1 MLLAAMGLV
10 GSAGFWVGLKIGRP
24 VYYSD
29 GNVEVTAAD
38 LRNSGMVRWSS
49 PQPEFEIPG
58 PVRGRVTALP
68 DGRLIYGKVMG
79 PQVTD
84 LVLFDPEHPTD
95 PVQPVIELNS
105 PGHDLSPLLGPMGRL
120 YFASDRPSGPGGFDI
135 YAATYRDGLFFAPR
149 PLPEGINSG
158 LDESDPTIDSGGGQL
173 VFVRRDPEVADGHN
187 GKLMT
192 ASFAAP
198 DAARPVFPDE
208 DASKYRRELTPPVDR
223 DPMLAPDGVGLYFV
237 RQTEAGVTSLM
248 RTSWHVDHYVQPMSV
263 EALQIG
269 GPFRGPTL
277 VDDGF
282 GMRLVSAAKRVN
294 PADGESVETVIV
306 FRAEAREVYPFW
318 EGQWWLEW
326 LLLYLVFFFALILVL
341 LTLGARWS
349 SMDFIT
355 KLVMLS
361 VLIHLLLLLW
371 LSGMKIVRSFQPRGP
386 DTGSVQVHLVSQ
398 RAVHG
403 DTDSTTSPSQNK
415 VDVSESLSFE
425 GHEESMEVKGPE
437 VEVAKN
443 DRALEATKNN
453 TRPSYTPNRKSED
466 AKVQDRAKDVALRA
480 AAAPEKAPDRKQ
492 IKIDAETKNQTTADR
507 RSVAAEEIKVVVPG
521 SDSAITSHKPSPERN
536 VASAAPR
543 RVLPSA
549 RNSSARATVA
559 DAPVEPRKR
568 LNAAESAGAAANLR
582 AVAASPVAL
591 NRSAKPTPERESNGE
606 VGMQKAVPVKNTFA
620 EAPRRRVTKD
630 AGEASTPR
638 PREIVARARR
648 VEDAPQVNTKSG
660 AAAPAEATLAKSV
673 GTDLNQAPRRV
684 DVARQ
689 ERPSAKSDVAVPR
702 SNLANP
708 ERAAQPVAVAA
719 RDLPTPTDP
728 LVGSKL
734 ALADSVQ
741 PPAAETLR
749 KRGAEALSRIDAKD
763 LESVR
768 PERKVSEVERGERTG
783 VDPAPLE
790 LSTPESMVARGV
802 RRDVATNTRAH
813 TELRARQSISPVLAG
828 AVALRDDADQTNTK
842 SGAAAPAEATLAKSV
857 GTDLNQA
864 PRRVDVA
871 RQERPSAKSDVAVPR
886 SNLANPERAAQPVA
900 VAARDLPTPT
910 DPLVGSKLA
919 LADSVQPPAA
929 ETLRKRGAEAL
940 SRIDAKDLESVRPE
954 RKVSE
959 VERGERTGV
968 DPAPLE
974 LSTPESMV
982 ARGVRRDVATNTR
995 AHTELRARQSISPVL
1010 AGAVA
1015 LRDDAGQTSSAPIVE
1030 TTESELVATSNLK
1043 KVDNPAAMTAPQ
1055 AVRGNSGTMHE
1066 SRDLTTPGS
1075 LLERHSRRAV
1085 AVEQVAERQ
1094 LRSAGAILVD
1104 AVALRDDAVVGKSAV
1119 PTERVDGVVGTSGRP
1134 ERSKFAELQQRN
1146 QGVLDRPK
1154 RDHHRGGLHDVSI
1167 GIVPPGS
1174 FLARAGVGPEVP
1186 VIVATAE
1193 ELTPYSNRF
1202 GEKKLAALKKYGGT
1216 VETERA
1222 VRRGLAYLA
1231 SIQNENGMWGDPR
1244 ASQRKYGQVSIGKT
1258 GLCLLAFLGAGHTPD
1273 SDTKY
1278 SEVARRAVDAL
1289 LATQR
1294 QSAHFGVSTAY
1305 SHGIT
1310 TYALAEC
1317 YALTKSKKLRR
1328 PIERAMRWIL
1338 AKQND
1343 GRDKRNRGGWGYFSS
1358 ALRAEDSYSRSST
1371 TAWQVMALE
1380 SAKLSG
1386 IEVPEDA
1393 LTEARDYLLSNYDR
1407 RYRYFLYNKEPSR
1420 LRSEWRTLPASTPA
1434 AVFCLQLLGMDAS
1447 ERRLEAGLNY
1457 TLDRAP
1463 EAYRRYSEDDFV
1475 LKGAGNV
1482 YFWYYS
1488 TLACFMAGGEMWD
1501 EWNKSLKKVLLSGQN
1516 RDGSFPIIDSY
1527 AKYAGDSRWDRSYT
1541 TAMCVLSLEVYYRYF
1556 TPLLKKGK

>member
-10 GSAGFWVGLKIGRP
+10 GSAGLWVGLKIGRP

-95 PVQPVIELNS
+95 PVQPVTELNS

-237 RQTEAGVTSLM
+237 RQTEDGVTSLM

-294 PADGESVETVIV
+294 PADGDSVETVTV

-326 LLLYLVFFFALILVL
+326 LVLYLGLFFALIMVL

-361 VLIHLLLLLW
+361 VLIHLLLLVW

-398 RAVHG
+398 RAAHG
-403 DTDSTTSPSQNK
+403 DTGSTTSPSQNK
-415 VDVSESLSFE
+415 ADVSESLRFE

-492 IKIDAETKNQTTADR
+492 IKTEAETKNQTTADR

-521 SDSAITSHKPSPERN
+521 SDSAINSHKPSPERN
-536 VASAAPR
+536 VASAAPQ

-559 DAPVEPRKR
+559 DAPVKPRKR

-620 EAPRRRVTKD
+620 EAPKRRVTKD

-660 AAAPAEATLAKSV
+660 AAAPVEATLAKSV
-673 GTDLNQAPRRV
+673 GTDLNQAQRRV

-768 PERKVSEVERGERTG
+768 PERKVSEVARGERTG

-790 LSTPESMVARGV
+790 LFTPESMVARG
-802 RRDVATNTRAH
+802 A
-813 TELRARQSISPVLAG
+813 
-828 AVALRDDADQTNTK
+828 
-842 SGAAAPAEATLAKSV
+842 
-857 GTDLNQA
+857 
-864 PRRVDVA
+864 
-871 RQERPSAKSDVAVPR
+871 
-886 SNLANPERAAQPVA
+886 
-900 VAARDLPTPT
+900 
-910 DPLVGSKLA
+910 
-919 LADSVQPPAA
+919 
-929 ETLRKRGAEAL
+929 
-940 SRIDAKDLESVRPE
+940 
-954 RKVSE
+954 
-959 VERGERTGV
+959 
-968 DPAPLE
+968 
-974 LSTPESMV
+974 
-982 ARGVRRDVATNTR
+982 RRDVATNTR

-1030 TTESELVATSNLK
+1030 TTESELVATSSLK
-1043 KVDNPAAMTAPQ
+1043 KVENPAAMTAPQ

-1094 LRSAGAILVD
+1094 PRSAGAVLVD

-1134 ERSKFAELQQRN
+1134 ERSKLAQLQQRN
-1146 QGVLDRPK
+1146 QGVLNRPK

-1174 FLARAGVGPEVP
+1174 FLARSGVRPEVP
-1186 VIVATAE
+1186 AIVATAE

-1231 SIQNENGMWGDPR
+1231 SIQNENGMWGDPQT
-1244 ASQRKYGQVSIGKT
+1244 SQRKYGQVSIGKT

-1294 QSAHFGVSTAY
+1294 ESAHFGVSTAY

-1338 AKQND
+1338 AKQNQ

-1358 ALRAEDSYSRSST
+1358 TLRAEDSYSRSST

-1463 EAYRRYSEDDFV
+1463 KAYRRYSEDDFV

-1501 EWNKSLKKVLLSGQN
+1501 EWNKSLKKVLLSGQD

-1527 AKYAGDSRWDRSYT
+1527 AKYAGDSRRDRSYT

-1556 TPLLKKGK
+1556 TPLLKKRK